1 MGLEDKENN
10 ADYSEGEDI
19 NKRLQEI
26 LKENLSIV
34 RETHE
39 ALKTHTSIATQLNNA
54 HSMNSTQQRSIL
66 KSSND
71 IAKVNSKLAMYED
84 DILASK
90 RAVKDITKD
99 ITKNTEASTLA
110 NSELYQLQE
119 QMKNTTGEERELLIS
134 ISSELIDQIGYS
146 EDNQRQLESE
156 LGIRQKIED
165 KLGLMGNLMKG
176 VSKIPI
182 IGNVLKG
189 EKAIKAMTETAEKTG
204 AAGSKMKVMGAGIG
218 SLMGDIK
225 KAATDPLAIML
236 KIAETIGKVD
246 GELVEMSKSLNMS
259 KGEAGQLRNELQT
272 AATHSGDLFITTSK
286 LIEAQGSLNKLLGT
300 SIIFSGEIL
309 TQATKLTEKVK
320 LSAEATAG
328 LAQNSILVGGSFEDN
343 YNNALATSYEIQR
356 QTGISV
362 DLRKVMEQVGKVSGV
377 IRAALQGS
385 SQAISEAVTKAT
397 VLGTTLEASASAGK
411 SLLDFES
418 SIANELE
425 AELMLGKSLNLERA
439 RAAALTQDYA
449 TVAEELA
456 SQMGT
461 FTDFGNLNALQQE
474 SYAKALGMT
483 TDELA
488 NQLSLVETQN
498 KSKRELI
505 AMGRED
511 LALQMEQT
519 TAADKMSK
527 MMAKLEGMFADLVGP
542 LIPAL
547 DLIMSII
554 NPIMDLVTF
563 IDPII
568 RGVQTIVQGIVDS
581 LMLIP
586 AWMGGGQGDFSKTAA
601 AAQATVEATKNSGRM
616 LTGGNKEIEADDFT
630 IKTHPKDE
638 LIMAGGTSLGGNSS
652 NFSKDDLLDAL
663 RTIEKEKPNQNTEV
677 VMYEKD
683 ASYSDASQLSRQN
696 SGNTTVRYGSSLQ

>member
-90 RAVKDITKD
+90 RSVKDITKD
-99 ITKNTEASTLA
+99 ITNNLEASTLA

-165 KLGLMGNLMKG
+165 KLGLMGKLMKG

-182 IGNVLKG
+182 IGNILKG
-189 EKAIKAMTETAEKTG
+189 EDALKAMTETAEG
-204 AAGSKMKVMGAGIG
+204 GGSKMKVMGAGIG

-343 YNNALATSYEIQR
+343 YENALATSYEIQR
-356 QTGISV
+356 QTGISA
-362 DLRKVMEQVGKVSGV
+362 DLRVVMEQVGKVSGV
-377 IRAALQGS
+377 IRASLKGS
-385 SQAISEAVTKAT
+385 TDQIAAAVTTAT
-397 VLGTTLEASASAGK
+397 VLGTTLEASAAAGR

-425 AELMLGKSLNLERA
+425 AELILNKSLNLERA
-439 RAAALTQDYA
+439 RAAALTQDYE
-449 TVAEELA
+449 TLTEEINA
-456 SQMGT
+456 NIGD
-461 FTDFGNLNALQQE
+461 FTDFGNLNVLQQE
-474 SYAKALGMT
+474 ALAKAVGMQA
-483 TDELA
+483 DGLA
-488 NQLSLVETQN
+488 DMLMKQETMG

-601 AAQATVEATKNSGRM
+601 AAQATVEATKYSGKM

>member
-1 MGLEDKENN
+1 
-10 ADYSEGEDI
+10 
-19 NKRLQEI
+19 
-26 LKENLSIV
+26 
-34 RETHE
+34 
-39 ALKTHTSIATQLNNA
+39 
-54 HSMNSTQQRSIL
+54 
-66 KSSND
+66 
-71 IAKVNSKLAMYED
+71 
-84 DILASK
+84 
-90 RAVKDITKD
+90 
-99 ITKNTEASTLA
+99 
-110 NSELYQLQE
+110 
-119 QMKNTTGEERELLIS
+119 
-134 ISSELIDQIGYS
+134 
-146 EDNQRQLESE
+146 
-156 LGIRQKIED
+156 
-165 KLGLMGNLMKG
+165 
-176 VSKIPI
+176 
-182 IGNVLKG
+182 
-189 EKAIKAMTETAEKTG
+189 
-204 AAGSKMKVMGAGIG
+204 
-218 SLMGDIK
+218 
-225 KAATDPLAIML
+225 
-236 KIAETIGKVD
+236 
-246 GELVEMSKSLNMS
+246 MS

-343 YNNALATSYEIQR
+343 YENALATSYEIQR
-356 QTGISV
+356 QTGISA
-362 DLRKVMEQVGKVSGV
+362 DLRVVMEQVGKVSGV
-377 IRAALQGS
+377 IRASLKGS
-385 SQAISEAVTKAT
+385 TDQIAAAVTTAT
-397 VLGTTLEASASAGK
+397 VLGTTLEASAAAGR

-425 AELMLGKSLNLERA
+425 AELILNKSLNLERA
-439 RAAALTQDYA
+439 RAAALTQDYE
-449 TVAEELA
+449 TLTEEINA
-456 SQMGT
+456 NIGD
-461 FTDFGNLNALQQE
+461 FTDFGNLNVLQQE
-474 SYAKALGMT
+474 ALAKAVGMQA
-483 TDELA
+483 DGLA
-488 NQLSLVETQN
+488 DMLMKQETMG

-601 AAQATVEATKNSGRM
+601 AAQATVEATKYSGKM

>member
-156 LGIRQKIED
+156 LAIRQKIED
-165 KLGLMGNLMKG
+165 KLGVMGKLMRG

-182 IGNVLKG
+182 VGDLLDGN
-189 EKAIKAMTETAEKTG
+189 KALDVMTKTAEGTG
-204 AAGSKMKVMGAGIG
+204 GKMKVMGAGIG

-225 KAATDPLAIML
+225 KGAMDPLTIML
-236 KIAETIGKVD
+236 KMAEAIGKVD

-343 YNNALATSYEIQR
+343 YESALATSYEIQR

-362 DLRKVMEQVGKVSGV
+362 DLRTVMEQVGKVSGV
-377 IRAALQGS
+377 IRTALHGS
-385 SQAISEAVTKAT
+385 SQAIAEAVTKAT
-397 VLGTTLEASASAGK
+397 VLGTTLEASASAGR

-461 FTDFGNLNALQQE
+461 FTEFGDLNALQAE

-483 TDELA
+483 SDELA

-511 LALQMEQT
+511 LAIQMEQT

-586 AWMGGGQGDFSKTAA
+586 AWMGGNQGDFSKTAA
-601 AAQATVEATKNSGRM
+601 AAQATVEATKYSGKM
-616 LTGGNKEIEADDFT
+616 LTGGNKEIEVEDFT

-638 LIMAGGTSLGGNSS
+638 LVMAGGTSLGGNSS

>member
-1 MGLEDKENN
+1 
-10 ADYSEGEDI
+10 
-19 NKRLQEI
+19 
-26 LKENLSIV
+26 
-34 RETHE
+34 
-39 ALKTHTSIATQLNNA
+39 
-54 HSMNSTQQRSIL
+54 MNY
-66 KSSND
+66 KP
-71 IAKVNSKLAMYED
+71 
-84 DILASK
+84 
-90 RAVKDITKD
+90 
-99 ITKNTEASTLA
+99 
-110 NSELYQLQE
+110 
-119 QMKNTTGEERELLIS
+119 LI
-134 ISSELIDQIGYS
+134 
-146 EDNQRQLESE
+146 
-156 LGIRQKIED
+156 
-165 KLGLMGNLMKG
+165 
-176 VSKIPI
+176 
-182 IGNVLKG
+182 
-189 EKAIKAMTETAEKTG
+189 
-204 AAGSKMKVMGAGIG
+204 
-218 SLMGDIK
+218 
-225 KAATDPLAIML
+225 
-236 KIAETIGKVD
+236 
-246 GELVEMSKSLNMS
+246 
-259 KGEAGQLRNELQT
+259 
-272 AATHSGDLFITTSK
+272 HSGDLFITTSK

-343 YNNALATSYEIQR
+343 YESALATSYEIQR

-362 DLRKVMEQVGKVSGV
+362 DLRTVMEQVGKVSGV
-377 IRAALQGS
+377 IRTALHGS
-385 SQAISEAVTKAT
+385 SQAIAEAVTKAT
-397 VLGTTLEASASAGK
+397 VLGTTLEASASAGR

-461 FTDFGNLNALQQE
+461 FTEFGDLNALQAE

-483 TDELA
+483 SDELA

-511 LALQMEQT
+511 LAIQMEQT

-586 AWMGGGQGDFSKTAA
+586 AWMGGNQGDFSKTAA
-601 AAQATVEATKNSGRM
+601 AAQATVEATKYSGKM
-616 LTGGNKEIEADDFT
+616 LTGGNKEIEVEDFT

-638 LIMAGGTSLGGNSS
+638 LVMAGGTSLGGNSS
-652 NFSKDDLLDAL
+652 NFSKDDLLDAFGN
-663 RTIEKEKPNQNTEV
+663 IETLKPNQNTEV

>member
-19 NKRLQEI
+19 NKRLQGI

-99 ITKNTEASTLA
+99 ITNNLEASTLA

-156 LGIRQKIED
+156 LAIRQKIED
-165 KLGLMGNLMKG
+165 KLGVMGKLMRG

-182 IGNVLKG
+182 VGDLLDGN
-189 EKAIKAMTETAEKTG
+189 KALDVMTKTAEGTG
-204 AAGSKMKVMGAGIG
+204 GKMKVMGAGIG

-225 KAATDPLAIML
+225 KGAMDPLTIML
-236 KIAETIGKVD
+236 KMAEAIGKVD

-343 YNNALATSYEIQR
+343 YESALATSYEIQR
-356 QTGISV
+356 QTGISA
-362 DLRKVMEQVGKVSGV
+362 DLRVVMEQVGKVSGV
-377 IRAALQGS
+377 IRAALHGS
-385 SQAISEAVTKAT
+385 SQAIAEAVTKAT
-397 VLGTTLEASASAGK
+397 VLGTTLEASASAGR

-461 FTDFGNLNALQQE
+461 FTEFGDLNALQAE

-483 TDELA
+483 SDELA

-511 LALQMEQT
+511 LAIQMEQT

-568 RGVQTIVQGIVDS
+568 RGLQTVIQGIVDS

-586 AWMGGGQGDFSKTAA
+586 AWMGGNQGDFSKTAA
-601 AAQATVEATKNSGRM
+601 AAQATVEATKYSGKM
-616 LTGGNKEIEADDFT
+616 LTGDNKEIEVEDFT

-638 LIMAGGTSLGGNSS
+638 LVMAGGTSLGGNSS

>member
-19 NKRLQEI
+19 NKRLQGI

-90 RAVKDITKD
+90 RSVKDITKD
-99 ITKNTEASTLA
+99 MTNNLEASTLA

-156 LGIRQKIED
+156 LAIRQKIED
-165 KLGLMGNLMKG
+165 KLGVMGKLMRG

-182 IGNVLKG
+182 VGDLLDGN
-189 EKAIKAMTETAEKTG
+189 KALDVMTKTAEGTG
-204 AAGSKMKVMGAGIG
+204 GKMKVMGAGIG

-225 KAATDPLAIML
+225 KGAMDPLTIML
-236 KIAETIGKVD
+236 KMAEAIGKVD

-397 VLGTTLEASASAGK
+397 VLGTTLEASASAGR

-461 FTDFGNLNALQQE
+461 FTEFGDLNALQAE

-586 AWMGGGQGDFSKTAA
+586 AWMGGNQGDFSKTAA
-601 AAQATVEATKNSGRM
+601 AAQATVEA
-616 LTGGNKEIEADDFT
+616 
-630 IKTHPKDE
+630 IKK
-638 LIMAGGTSLGGNSS
+638 
-652 NFSKDDLLDAL
+652 
-663 RTIEKEKPNQNTEV
+663 
-677 VMYEKD
+677 
-683 ASYSDASQLSRQN
+683 
-696 SGNTTVRYGSSLQ
+696 

>member
-19 NKRLQEI
+19 NKRLQGI

-90 RAVKDITKD
+90 RSVKDITKD
-99 ITKNTEASTLA
+99 ITNNLEASTLA

-156 LGIRQKIED
+156 LAIRQKIED
-165 KLGLMGNLMKG
+165 KLGVMGKLMRG

-182 IGNVLKG
+182 VGDLLDGN
-189 EKAIKAMTETAEKTG
+189 KALDVMTKTAEGTG
-204 AAGSKMKVMGAGIG
+204 GKMKVMGAGIG

-225 KAATDPLAIML
+225 KGAMDPLTIML
-236 KIAETIGKVD
+236 KMAEAIGKVD

-343 YNNALATSYEIQR
+343 YESALATSYEIQR

-362 DLRKVMEQVGKVSGV
+362 DLRTVMEQVGKVSGV
-377 IRAALQGS
+377 IRTALHGS
-385 SQAISEAVTKAT
+385 SQAIAEAVTKAT
-397 VLGTTLEASASAGK
+397 VLGTTLEASASAGR

-461 FTDFGNLNALQQE
+461 FTEFGDLNALQAE

-483 TDELA
+483 SDELA

-586 AWMGGGQGDFSKTAA
+586 AWMGGNQGDFSKTAA
-601 AAQATVEATKNSGRM
+601 AAQATVEATKYSGKM

>member
-90 RAVKDITKD
+90 RSVKDITKD
-99 ITKNTEASTLA
+99 ITNNLEASTLA

-156 LGIRQKIED
+156 LAIRQKIED
-165 KLGLMGNLMKG
+165 KLGVMGKLMRG

-182 IGNVLKG
+182 VGDLLDGN
-189 EKAIKAMTETAEKTG
+189 KALDVMTKTAEGTG
-204 AAGSKMKVMGAGIG
+204 GKMKVMGAGIG

-225 KAATDPLAIML
+225 KGAMDPLTIML
-236 KIAETIGKVD
+236 KMAEAIGKVD

-343 YNNALATSYEIQR
+343 YESALATSYEIQR

-362 DLRKVMEQVGKVSGV
+362 DLRTVMEQVGKVSGV
-377 IRAALQGS
+377 IRTALHGS
-385 SQAISEAVTKAT
+385 SQAIAEAVTKAT
-397 VLGTTLEASASAGK
+397 VLGTTLEASASAGR

-461 FTDFGNLNALQQE
+461 FTEFGDLNALQAE

-483 TDELA
+483 SDELA

-586 AWMGGGQGDFSKTAA
+586 AWMGGNQGDFSKTAA
-601 AAQATVEATKNSGRM
+601 AAQATVEATKYSGKM

-638 LIMAGGTSLGGNSS
+638 LVMAGGTSLGGNSS

>member
-19 NKRLQEI
+19 NRRLQKI

-90 RAVKDITKD
+90 RSVKDITKD
-99 ITKNTEASTLA
+99 ITKNLEASTLA
-110 NSELYQLQE
+110 NSELEQLQE
-119 QMKNTTGEERELLIS
+119 QIKNITGEERELLIS

-146 EDNQRQLESE
+146 EDNQRQLKSE
-156 LGIRQKIED
+156 LAIRQKIED
-165 KLGLMGNLMKG
+165 KLGVMGKLMRG

-182 IGNVLKG
+182 VGDLLDGN
-189 EKAIKAMTETAEKTG
+189 KALEVMTKTAEGTG
-204 AAGSKMKVMGAGIG
+204 GKMKVMGAGIG

-225 KAATDPLAIML
+225 KGAMDPLTIML
-236 KIAETIGKVD
+236 KMAEAIGKVD

-343 YNNALATSYEIQR
+343 YENALATSYEIQR
-356 QTGISV
+356 QTGISA
-362 DLRKVMEQVGKVSGV
+362 DLRVVMEQVGKVSGV
-377 IRAALQGS
+377 IRTALHGS
-385 SQAISEAVTKAT
+385 SQAIAEAVTKAT
-397 VLGTTLEASASAGK
+397 VLGTTLEASASAGR

-461 FTDFGNLNALQQE
+461 FTEFGDLNALQAE

-483 TDELA
+483 SDELA

-601 AAQATVEATKNSGRM
+601 AAQATVEATKYSGKM

-638 LIMAGGTSLGGNSS
+638 LVMAGGTSLGGNSS

-663 RTIEKEKPNQNTEV
+663 RTIEKEKPNQNTEI

>member
-19 NKRLQEI
+19 NRRLQKI

-90 RAVKDITKD
+90 RSVKDITKD
-99 ITKNTEASTLA
+99 ITKNLEASTLA
-110 NSELYQLQE
+110 NSELNQLQE
-119 QMKNTTGEERELLIS
+119 QIKNTTGEERELLIS

-146 EDNQRQLESE
+146 EDNQRQLKSE
-156 LGIRQKIED
+156 LAIRQKIED
-165 KLGLMGNLMKG
+165 KLGVMGKLMRG

-182 IGNVLKG
+182 VGDLLDGN
-189 EKAIKAMTETAEKTG
+189 KALEVMTKTAEGTG
-204 AAGSKMKVMGAGIG
+204 GKMKVMGAGIG

-225 KAATDPLAIML
+225 KGAMDPLTIML
-236 KIAETIGKVD
+236 KMAEAIGKVD

-343 YNNALATSYEIQR
+343 YENALATSYEIQR
-356 QTGISV
+356 QTGISA
-362 DLRKVMEQVGKVSGV
+362 DLRVVMEQVGKVSGV
-377 IRAALQGS
+377 IRTALHGS
-385 SQAISEAVTKAT
+385 SQAIAEAVTKAT
-397 VLGTTLEASASAGK
+397 VLGTTLEASASAGR

-461 FTDFGNLNALQQE
+461 FTEFGDLNALQAE

-483 TDELA
+483 SDELA

-568 RGVQTIVQGIVDS
+568 RGLQTVIQGIVD
-581 LMLIP
+581 MVGLIF
-586 AWMGGGQGDFSKTAA
+586 GGDFSKTAA
-601 AAQATVEATKNSGRM
+601 AAQATVEATKYSGKM
-616 LTGGNKEIEADDFT
+616 LTGDNKEIEVEDFI

-638 LIMAGGTSLGGNSS
+638 LVMAGGTSLGGNSS

-663 RTIEKEKPNQNTEV
+663 RTIEKEKPNQNTEI

>member
-19 NKRLQEI
+19 NKRLQGI

-90 RAVKDITKD
+90 RSVKDITKD
-99 ITKNTEASTLA
+99 MTNNLEASTLA

-156 LGIRQKIED
+156 LAIRQKIED
-165 KLGLMGNLMKG
+165 KLGVMGKLMRG

-182 IGNVLKG
+182 VGDLLDGN
-189 EKAIKAMTETAEKTG
+189 KALDVMTKTAEGTG
-204 AAGSKMKVMGAGIG
+204 GKMKVMGAGIG

-225 KAATDPLAIML
+225 KGAMDPLTIML
-236 KIAETIGKVD
+236 KMAEAIGKVD

-377 IRAALQGS
+377 IRAALQ
-385 SQAISEAVTKAT
+385 
-397 VLGTTLEASASAGK
+397 
-411 SLLDFES
+411 
-418 SIANELE
+418 
-425 AELMLGKSLNLERA
+425 
-439 RAAALTQDYA
+439 
-449 TVAEELA
+449 
-456 SQMGT
+456 
-461 FTDFGNLNALQQE
+461 
-474 SYAKALGMT
+474 
-483 TDELA
+483 
-488 NQLSLVETQN
+488 
-498 KSKRELI
+498 
-505 AMGRED
+505 
-511 LALQMEQT
+511 
-519 TAADKMSK
+519 
-527 MMAKLEGMFADLVGP
+527 
-542 LIPAL
+542 
-547 DLIMSII
+547 
-554 NPIMDLVTF
+554 
-563 IDPII
+563 
-568 RGVQTIVQGIVDS
+568 VD
-581 LMLIP
+581 
-586 AWMGGGQGDFSKTAA
+586 
-601 AAQATVEATKNSGRM
+601 
-616 LTGGNKEIEADDFT
+616 
-630 IKTHPKDE
+630 H
-638 LIMAGGTSLGGNSS
+638 
-652 NFSKDDLLDAL
+652 
-663 RTIEKEKPNQNTEV
+663 
-677 VMYEKD
+677 Y
-683 ASYSDASQLSRQN
+683 
-696 SGNTTVRYGSSLQ
+696 

>member
-1 MGLEDKENN
+1 
-10 ADYSEGEDI
+10 
-19 NKRLQEI
+19 
-26 LKENLSIV
+26 
-34 RETHE
+34 
-39 ALKTHTSIATQLNNA
+39 
-54 HSMNSTQQRSIL
+54 
-66 KSSND
+66 
-71 IAKVNSKLAMYED
+71 
-84 DILASK
+84 
-90 RAVKDITKD
+90 
-99 ITKNTEASTLA
+99 
-110 NSELYQLQE
+110 
-119 QMKNTTGEERELLIS
+119 
-134 ISSELIDQIGYS
+134 
-146 EDNQRQLESE
+146 
-156 LGIRQKIED
+156 
-165 KLGLMGNLMKG
+165 
-176 VSKIPI
+176 
-182 IGNVLKG
+182 
-189 EKAIKAMTETAEKTG
+189 
-204 AAGSKMKVMGAGIG
+204 
-218 SLMGDIK
+218 
-225 KAATDPLAIML
+225 
-236 KIAETIGKVD
+236 
-246 GELVEMSKSLNMS
+246 
-259 KGEAGQLRNELQT
+259 
-272 AATHSGDLFITTSK
+272 
-286 LIEAQGSLNKLLGT
+286 
-300 SIIFSGEIL
+300 
-309 TQATKLTEKVK
+309 
-320 LSAEATAG
+320 
-328 LAQNSILVGGSFEDN
+328 
-343 YNNALATSYEIQR
+343 
-356 QTGISV
+356 
-362 DLRKVMEQVGKVSGV
+362 
-377 IRAALQGS
+377 
-385 SQAISEAVTKAT
+385 
-397 VLGTTLEASASAGK
+397 
-411 SLLDFES
+411 
-418 SIANELE
+418 
-425 AELMLGKSLNLERA
+425 MLGKSLNLERA

-461 FTDFGNLNALQQE
+461 FTEFGDLNALQAE

-601 AAQATVEATKNSGRM
+601 AAQATVEATKYSGKM

-638 LIMAGGTSLGGNSS
+638 LVMAGGTSLGGNSS